1 MAMFARGCA
10 YHNLRQPQSMDQLL
24 ETVASAHVG
33 QKLTPG
39 YTIPGY
45 TCISAVWDAILAL
58 SNAKQWL
65 HTVPNTPSL

>member
-24 ETVASAHVG
+24 ETVASAHLG

-39 YTIPGY
+39 YTFPGY

>member
-1 MAMFARGCA
+1 
-10 YHNLRQPQSMDQLL
+10 MDQLL
-24 ETVASAHVG
+24 ETVASAHLG